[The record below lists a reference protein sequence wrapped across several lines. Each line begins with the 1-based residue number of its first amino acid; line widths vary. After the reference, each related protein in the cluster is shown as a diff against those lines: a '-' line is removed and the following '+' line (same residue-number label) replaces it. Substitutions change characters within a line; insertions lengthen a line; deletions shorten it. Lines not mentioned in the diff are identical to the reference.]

1 MENSNFNDEVYFLDT
16 GKNKV
21 YFNILSDTKISCNHR
36 IYTMPIEKFI
46 DFIHT
51 ANELGLKAGKM

>member
-1 MENSNFNDEVYFLDT
+1 MMRYISLT
-16 GKNKV
+16 RGKNKV